1 MLSAIFLA
9 QQNFEET
16 EHKSSL
22 APFRFQSG
30 CVLGWNLGSG
40 TVDLTS
46 TVSRPFPRAKSAP
59 NSIWSVLSAAPGLVV
74 RPPGWPTPCLDVL
87 DVLSTMKD
95 ANIMQMLVVGSNC
108 SGKPT
113 AYGF

>member
-1 MLSAIFLA
+1 MLSAIFRA
-9 QQNFEET
+9 QRNFEEIK
-16 EHKSSL
+16 HKSSL
-22 APFRFQSG
+22 TPFRFQSG
-30 CVLGWNLGSG
+30 YVLGWNLGSG
-40 TVDLTS
+40 TIDLTS
-46 TVSRPFPRAKSAP
+46 TVSSRSPEQSAP

-95 ANIMQMLVVGSNC
+95 AKIMQLLVVGSNC